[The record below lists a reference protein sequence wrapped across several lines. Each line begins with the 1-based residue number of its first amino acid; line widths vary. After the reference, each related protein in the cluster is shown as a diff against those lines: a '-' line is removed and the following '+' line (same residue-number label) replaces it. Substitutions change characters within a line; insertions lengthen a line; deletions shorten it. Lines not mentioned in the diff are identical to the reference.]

1 MKTIPLSISEIK
13 KELKQLDSIKTKKLS
28 LEYLVSR
35 LTKLSSGLWTPSY
48 GINPHPDYDLCRAQ
62 IGEHSNVSRLWYPP
76 SERVQQ
82 LGRMNDIGEQMF
94 YASYGANAQLGSL
107 DEVGAKIGDYVTQ
120 IFCRKSSA
128 FPLAPLITLGHAD
141 KFFSYDPINDIN
153 QTVRDPQERKK
164 NLLLRRWINKEFCR
178 KVPSGSEYMYIKTN
192 AISKAYFKGFN
203 CAGIFFPSVAST
215 GKCINLVLPAHVA
228 DEHLTPVKA
237 RVVQVMGRDERQ
249 FLFRYVRESTS
260 IESDGTIIWK
270 EHTTY
275 NTKRNLTTE
284 LERVKVTEGQYL
296 IKDSKLPPNAFYIE
310 SNTLT

>member
-1 MKTIPLSISEIK
+1 MKTIPLSILEIK
-13 KELKQLDSIKTKKLS
+13 KELKQIDNLKTKTLS
-28 LEYLVSR
+28 LEYLASR
-35 LTKLSSGLWTPSY
+35 LTKLSAGLWTPTY

-62 IGEHSNVSRLWYPP
+62 IGEHSNISRLWYPP

-120 IFCRKSSA
+120 IFCRKSSTI
-128 FPLAPLITLGHAD
+128 PLVPLVTLGHAD
-141 KFFSYDPINDIN
+141 EFFSYDQINDIN
-153 QTVRDPQERKK
+153 YTVRDRQERKK
-164 NLLLRRWINKEFCR
+164 NLMIRNWMNKEFCR
-178 KVPSGSEYMYIKTN
+178 KVPEGSEHMYIKTN

-237 RVVQVMGRDERQ
+237 RVVQIMARDEKQ

-275 NTKRNLTTE
+275 NTKYPQTTGQ
-284 LERVKVTEGQYL
+284 ERVKIAEGKYL

-310 SNTLT
+310 SSKI